1 MSSGFD
7 TAKDPLAGM
16 DDMEPMEIVSS
27 MMFKKGPMSEM
38 FMELFRYIAGVNQV
52 GLLDVLDLK

>member
-52 GLLDVLDLK
+52 D